1 MFNIKPDIKEIKNK
15 INEDGNCLINNCNEK
30 NVIKEL
36 RNYWL
41 NKIQY
46 FNKSKKHVRGKF
58 HLGNE
63 NIVSFSKKIIFHCID
78 IFIFY
83 GIKKKVNC
91 LDKLI

>member
-46 FNKSKKHVRGKF
+46 FNKSKKNVRGKF

-63 NIVSFSKKIIFHCID
+63 NIVSFSKKNNFS
-78 IFIFY
+78 FY
-83 GIKKKVNC
+83 RHFYFLWNKEESN
-91 LDKLI
+91 LSR